1 MLVNLDE
8 IGDLI
13 KLGNVFFDAH
23 NEFCDD
29 FNVSKIIEI
38 IQKIKDKDGLMSA
51 GAWGYYA
58 YAQQNYEL
66 FHKQCN
72 FHDIESVH
80 REWDTASIEKAL
92 KFDKPVIRN
101 EYLARW
107 SPILNLEETKRIM
120 KETIEAGAQGVQYYG
135 FAYEGLPGLKQW
147 DSFDYGEMPKFAG
160 NLCQQ
165 LNS

>member
-1 MLVNLDE
+1 MLVNLNE
-8 IGDLI
+8 IGDLT

-23 NEFCDD
+23 NEFTDE
-29 FNVSKIIEI
+29 FNVSKVIEI
-38 IQKIKDKDGLMSA
+38 IQEIKNKGGLVSA

-66 FHKQCN
+66 FHKQCDN
-72 FHDIESVH
+72 YDIESVH
-80 REWDTASIEKAL
+80 REWDITSIEKAL

-107 SPILNLEETKRIM
+107 SPILNLEETKTIM
-120 KETIEAGAQGVQYYG
+120 RETIEAGGQGIQYYG

-147 DSFDYGEMPKFAG
+147 DSFDYREMLKYTGEICQ
-160 NLCQQ
+160 NL
-165 LNS
+165 NP